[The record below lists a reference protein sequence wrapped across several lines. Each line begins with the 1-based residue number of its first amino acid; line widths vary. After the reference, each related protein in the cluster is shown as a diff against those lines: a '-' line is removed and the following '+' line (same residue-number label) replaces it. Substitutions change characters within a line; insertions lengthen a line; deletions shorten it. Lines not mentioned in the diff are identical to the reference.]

1 MKRVR
6 SAEFSQPSFGS
17 ESCASGR
24 ASRSIWRIHSRR
36 PSGIGAPPGASRSIW
51 PSRRTTGFGRITII
65 ATQAAPKTMAKVTP
79 NSRIVVVGMVV
90 RESSRLGNW
99 GA

>member
-17 ESCASGR
+17 ES
-24 ASRSIWRIHSRR
+24 
-36 PSGIGAPPGASRSIW
+36 
-51 PSRRTTGFGRITII
+51 TTGFGRITII